1 MLQIATAVKLKQTT
15 PVYYVI
21 ENSVNYFFCSINICI
36 CIYIG
41 SNILKFWK
49 RGFWLFLTSK
59 TDLLTPYFYSR
70 LAVVWDAVVFSKYG
84 QVVEKSDW
92 KQLRS
97 TSWILIRNLLE
108 LLFSS
113 CYVSCPIVTDVIQ
126 ILKNQNVGSMPFTV
140 FDICLLTLN
149 KERFNHWLYEQ
160 KLLIDFSS
168 TNCQFCGAQYKKKQ
182 Q

>member
-1 MLQIATAVKLKQTT
+1 MKQTT

-59 TDLLTPYFYSR
+59 TDLLTPYFYSK

-113 CYVSCPIVTDVIQ
+113 CYVSCPHSYGCHS
-126 ILKNQNVGSMPFTV
+126 NS
-140 FDICLLTLN
+140 
-149 KERFNHWLYEQ
+149 KESKCRQYAVHCIRYLS
-160 KLLIDFSS
+160 IDF
-168 TNCQFCGAQYKKKQ
+168 K
-182 Q
+182 